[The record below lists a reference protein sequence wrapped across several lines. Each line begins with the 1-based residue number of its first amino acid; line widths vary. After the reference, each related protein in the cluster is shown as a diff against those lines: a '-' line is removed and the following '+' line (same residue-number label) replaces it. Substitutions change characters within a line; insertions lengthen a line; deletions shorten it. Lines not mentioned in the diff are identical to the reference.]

1 MTRRQTIA
9 TDGAGSAATLSWRRR
24 TAAVGA
30 AVLLAATAACSSGD
44 DGSDDGS
51 GAQASGARE
60 ASPSASP
67 DDKKNADAG
76 GTPRCAAADL
86 TMAVEH
92 SRGTADGQ
100 DYDLTLKNK
109 TDSAC
114 LLNGHPRVFLADE
127 DGDTIGE
134 AAAPEGRAGETV
146 TLQPLTRAHATL
158 HTADEGG
165 DDGTG
170 DGSCWTTPHSLRVY
184 PPGSGKALVAESD
197 QPRVCGGLF
206 TVTALKW

>member
-1 MTRRQTIA
+1 MTRRQAVA

-67 DDKKNADAG
+67 DGKKNADGG

-86 TMAVEH
+86 TLAVER
-92 SRGTADGQ
+92 SPGAADGR

-114 LLNGHPRVFLADE
+114 LIKGRPRVFLLGE

-134 AAAPEGRAGETV
+134 AAAPVGRAGETV

-170 DGSCWTTPHSLRVY
+170 DGSCWARPHSLKVY
-184 PPGSGKALVAESD
+184 PPGTGKALVAQSD

>member
-1 MTRRQTIA
+1 M
-9 TDGAGSAATLSWRRR
+9 
-24 TAAVGA
+24 GA

-51 GAQASGARE
+51 GAEVSGARE

-67 DDKKNADAG
+67 DGKKNADGG

-86 TMAVEH
+86 SMAVER
-92 SRGTADGQ
+92 SPGAADGR

-114 LLNGHPRVFLADE
+114 LLKGRPRVLLIGE

-134 AAAPEGRAGETV
+134 AATPEGRAGETV

-158 HTADEGG
+158 HTADEG

-170 DGSCWTTPHSLRVY
+170 DGSCWARPHSLRVY
-184 PPGSGKALVAESD
+184 PPGTGKALVAESG
-197 QPRVCGGLF
+197 QPRVCGDLF